1 MQTPIA
7 IFLGLAL
14 IAGAIYN
21 KASISCM
28 ATGLSHSTDCAVLFN
43 GEITFVSRYD
53 SEFVVHDI
61 EARTYQLKELKE
73 LDEVD
78 EPD

>member
-21 KASISCM
+21 KASISCT
-28 ATGLSHSTDCAVLFN
+28 ARDECAVLFN
-43 GEITFVSRYD
+43 GEVTFIGTNQLR
-53 SEFVVHDI
+53 VVDI
-61 EARTYQLKELKE
+61 ESRSDQRKELKK
-73 LDEVD
+73 LDSVAKPE
-78 EPD
+78 

>member
-28 ATGLSHSTDCAVLFN
+28 GKDECAVLFN
-43 GEITFVSRYD
+43 GQVSFINTGDDFY
-53 SEFVVHDI
+53 VVDI
-61 EARTYQLKELKE
+61 EPRTIQLKDLKE
-73 LDEVD
+73 LDDLD
-78 EPD
+78 EPK